1 MVEPTLFKSITPS
14 YTPVLT
20 SATQNDTTTAVSE
33 GTATAATVTEAAEV
47 IVNKTSE
54 SAEMPAII
62 PTNGMIDLGE
72 ADESS
77 ESIGI
82 ESEEVKV
89 KKE

>member
-1 MVEPTLFKSITPS
+1 
-14 YTPVLT
+14 
-20 SATQNDTTTAVSE
+20 
-33 GTATAATVTEAAEV
+33 
-47 IVNKTSE
+47 
-54 SAEMPAII
+54 MPAII

-89 KKE
+89 KKEQVI

>member
-1 MVEPTLFKSITPS
+1 MTTI
-14 YTPVLT
+14 
-20 SATQNDTTTAVSE
+20 TQNATTSAVSE
-33 GTATAATVTEAAEV
+33 GTVAAATLTEAAEI

-54 SAEMPAII
+54 SADMPAII

-72 ADESS
+72 ADEAS